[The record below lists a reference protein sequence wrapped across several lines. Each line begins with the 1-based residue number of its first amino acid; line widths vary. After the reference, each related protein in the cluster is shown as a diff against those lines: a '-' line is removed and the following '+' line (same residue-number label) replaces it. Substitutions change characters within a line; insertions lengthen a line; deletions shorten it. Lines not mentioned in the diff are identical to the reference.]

1 MRNNL
6 IVYST
11 VLLLNLVFTAEQARA
26 NEAFKTLATAKA
38 IKCSFEKGTKGT
50 WKGKSVNVE
59 KNNKKSDIEF
69 DSINIMSG
77 EAYRTDKHKSTS
89 VIAMLTTSNL
99 TFIEQTDAGN
109 VAFTTVSS
117 VYADGSK
124 EFIAVNSEH
133 VLVSA
138 TSFARQYHGTCKIM
152 K

>member
-1 MRNNL
+1 MFYIIGL
-6 IVYST
+6 S
-11 VLLLNLVFTAEQARA
+11 LNLMFTGESVAG
-26 NEAFKTLATAKA
+26 EAFKILASAKA
-38 IKCSFEKGTKGT
+38 VKCSFETGVKGSWKGT
-50 WKGKSVNVE
+50 SVKVE
-59 KNNKKSDIEF
+59 KINKISEIEF

-77 EAYRTDKHKSTS
+77 EAYRTDKHKSAS
-89 VIAMLTTSNL
+89 VIVMLTSSNL

-138 TSFARQYHGTCKIM
+138 TPFAIQYHGTCKIM